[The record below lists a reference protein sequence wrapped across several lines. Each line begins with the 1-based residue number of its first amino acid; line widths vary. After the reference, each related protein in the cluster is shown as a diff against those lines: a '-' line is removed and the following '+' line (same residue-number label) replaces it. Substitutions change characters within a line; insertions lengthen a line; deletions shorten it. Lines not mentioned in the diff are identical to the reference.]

1 MELRKI
7 GKFIAQ
13 ERKAHDITQ
22 EKLAEMLDVS
32 DRAVSKWERGICMPS
47 TAIMSELCKILDCS
61 INELFC
67 GERIDEMSEK
77 KMLEK
82 NLLEMATLKEQRDK
96 ELLNLEIVI
105 GILVSIVMFTCI
117 ILAAYAEMQDWT
129 RVVLIIAG
137 IIPFAISMFYLL
149 RIEQI
154 AGYYKC
160 EKCGHKYIPNYWNV
174 LFAMHVNRTRKMK
187 CPKCGKKS
195 WQRKVLK

>member
-47 TAIMSELCKILDCS
+47 TTIMPELCEILDCS
-61 INELFC
+61 VNELFC
-67 GERIDEMSEK
+67 GKRTDEMNEK
-77 KMLEK
+77 KLLEK
-82 NLLEMATLKEQRDK
+82 NLLEMATLKEQKDK

-105 GILVSIVMFTCI
+105 GLTTSIVMFVCI
-117 ILAAYAEMQDWT
+117 LLAAMAEMQDWV
-129 RVVLIIAG
+129 RVVLIIIG
-137 IIPFAISMFYLL
+137 GVPFGVSIFYLI

-154 AGYYKC
+154 AGYYEC
-160 EKCGHKYIPNYWNV
+160 SECGHKYIPTYRSV

-195 WQRKVLK
+195 WQKKVLK